1 MRLLGSFAAL
11 DPVFLAF
18 MPDILAQND
27 LRRAASFVVFGFGAG
42 GFRFIP
48 SALADARPLAFKPPL
63 GFLPSFLVHA
73 GDLATEHRYLSNFGQ
88 RQHGKV
94 VYTATRSQ
102 DALRRHKK
110 TIRKRSSACRC
121 VQLQQR
127 NARRAIQ
134 VELN

>member
-18 MPDILAQND
+18 IPDILAQKD

-73 GDLATEHRYLSNFGQ
+73 GDLATEHRHVSNFRQ
-88 RQHGKV
+88 RKNRKV
-94 VYTATRSQ
+94 VYTITRSQ
-102 DALRRHKK
+102 NTLRWDKQ
-110 TIRKRSSACRC
+110 TVSKRRST
-121 VQLQQR
+121 
-127 NARRAIQ
+127 RRR
-134 VELN
+134 V